1 MNELIKYF
9 ENIEARLAALE
20 AAEQAEPA
28 QDERLNEQAALIA
41 MLSAKVVSL
50 EAKIAELEARPATIV
65 EKIVEVAPKAEKQ
78 EEDVVAIDEETG
90 LPELEVE
97 FEEDIINESEE
108 IKADENGLPELEVEF
123 EEETET
129 VEPVSAVEPTTEPE
143 SEPTTEPEP
152 EPVPESEPEPEPA
165 AVAVET
171 VADAAAK
178 AEVVSSVVP
187 KLDSIKKGM
196 SLADKFLFNK
206 ELFGGNMETLQK
218 EMDKIDHMASLE
230 EAEAYIASHFN
241 WDKESNAYE
250 LFYNLLKRRW

>member
-1 MNELIKYF
+1 MNEIIKYF

-20 AAEQAEPA
+20 AAEQAESA
-28 QDERLNEQAALIA
+28 QNAKLNEQTALIA
-41 MLSAKVVSL
+41 ALSAKIVSL
-50 EAKIAELEARPATIV
+50 EAKIAELEARPATVV
-65 EKIVEVAPKAEKQ
+65 EKIIEAAPAASVAETQ
-78 EEDVVAIDEETG
+78 QEDVVAIDEETG

-108 IKADENGLPELEVEF
+108 IQADENGLPELEVEF
-123 EEETET
+123 EEE
-129 VEPVSAVEPTTEPE
+129 
-143 SEPTTEPEP
+143 P
-152 EPVPESEPEPEPA
+152 EPVAAPEPA
-165 AVAVET
+165 PLPAKEPKAEPEQKAEPAATPIET

-178 AEVVSSVVP
+178 TEVVSSVVP

-218 EMDKIDHMASLE
+218 EMEKIDHMASLE
-230 EAEAYIASHFN
+230 EAEAYIASRFN

>member
-28 QDERLNEQAALIA
+28 QDEKLNEQATLIA

-65 EKIVEVAPKAEKQ
+65 EKIVEVAPEAEKQ
-78 EEDVVAIDEETG
+78 QEDVVAIDEETG

-129 VEPVSAVEPTTEPE
+129 AEPVSVAEPA
-143 SEPTTEPEP
+143 TEPEP
-152 EPVPESEPEPEPA
+152 EPEPEPA
-165 AVAVET
+165 PAAATVET
-171 VADAAAK
+171 VADVAAK

-230 EAEAYIASHFN
+230 EAEAYIANHFN

>member
-28 QDERLNEQAALIA
+28 QDAKLNEQAALIA

-65 EKIVEVAPKAEKQ
+65 EKVIEVAPEAEKPQ
-78 EEDVVAIDEETG
+78 EDVVAIDEETG

-123 EEETET
+123 EEEPET
-129 VEPVSAVEPTTEPE
+129 AEPVSVAEPTTEPE
-143 SEPTTEPEP
+143 SEPATE
-152 EPVPESEPEPEPA
+152 PESEPEPEPAPA